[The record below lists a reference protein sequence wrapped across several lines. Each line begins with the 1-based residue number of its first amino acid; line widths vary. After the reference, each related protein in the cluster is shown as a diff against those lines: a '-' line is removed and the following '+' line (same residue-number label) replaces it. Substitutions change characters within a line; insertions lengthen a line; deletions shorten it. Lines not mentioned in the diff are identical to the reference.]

1 MQNLLDEARSQYEFV
16 IIDAPPLLAA
26 ADATV
31 LAQRGDTLLLV
42 ARLGG
47 VTRQD
52 ASRTLRVL
60 SLAEIS
66 ASGVVAIGHPDPDDG
81 YGYGYGYGRTSENH

>member
-1 MQNLLDEARSQYEFV
+1 
-16 IIDAPPLLAA
+16 
-26 ADATV
+26 
-31 LAQRGDTLLLV
+31 
-42 ARLGG
+42 

-66 ASGVVAIGHPDPDDG
+66 ATGVVAIGHPDPDDG
-81 YGYGYGYGRTSENH
+81 YGYGYGYGRTSEGH